1 MGIITLTPENID
13 REHICCALADKKNAD
28 GVQAKK
34 AGKTYIL
41 NPDTPGGNPH
51 AASSCRSPTKPRLK
65 LGRKMEFDVG
75 KFFHCQGQRI
85 GSIGQEYLA
94 SALV

>member
-1 MGIITLTPENID
+1 MGIIILTPENID

-41 NPDTPGGNPH
+41 NPDTPGGILMPRHRAVPGRNP
-51 AASSCRSPTKPRLK
+51 
-65 LGRKMEFDVG
+65 V
-75 KFFHCQGQRI
+75 
-85 GSIGQEYLA
+85 
-94 SALV
+94 

>member
-51 AASSCRSPTKPRLK
+51 AASSCRSPDETPSKTLII
-65 LGRKMEFDVG
+65 LAILNFV
-75 KFFHCQGQRI
+75 

>member
-13 REHICCALADKKNAD
+13 REHICCALADKKTAD

-41 NPDTPGGNPH
+41 NPDTPGE
-51 AASSCRSPTKPRLK
+51 SSCRVIVPFP
-65 LGRKMEFDVG
+65 GRNPV
-75 KFFHCQGQRI
+75 
-85 GSIGQEYLA
+85 
-94 SALV
+94 

>member
-1 MGIITLTPENID
+1 MGIITLTPENLD

-41 NPDTPGGNPH
+41 NPDTPGE
-51 AASSCRSPTKPRLK
+51 SSCRVIVPFP
-65 LGRKMEFDVG
+65 GRNPV
-75 KFFHCQGQRI
+75 
-85 GSIGQEYLA
+85 
-94 SALV
+94 